1 VAFTEAHRVQIRR
14 WLGYS
19 TLYLSADPSL
29 EQNITAVQ
37 AVADGGSKPDAS
49 SELAVRSYLDSLEK
63 LNLKLDELAIEEIEA
78 DTVDEVKIDAA
89 RGSLAVRSRMRLYV
103 GHISDV
109 LSVRPRRDV
118 LSPSHP
124 RE

>member
-1 VAFTEAHRVQIRR
+1 MAFSEIHRVQIRR

-19 TLYLSADPSL
+19 TLNFATDISL
-29 EQNITAVQ
+29 ESVITAIQ
-37 AVADGGSKPDAS
+37 SIADGGSKPDNS
-49 SELAVRSYLDSLEK
+49 SELAVLSYLASLTA
-63 LNLKLDELAIEEIEA
+63 LNTKLDELAIEEIEA

-118 LSPSHP
+118 LSATMT

>member
-1 VAFTEAHRVQIRR
+1 MAFSEIHRVQIRR

-19 TLYLSADPSL
+19 TLNFATDTSL
-29 EQNITAVQ
+29 ESVITAIQ
-37 AVADGGSKPDAS
+37 SIADGGSKPDNS
-49 SELAVRSYLDSLEK
+49 SELAVLSYLTSLAA
-63 LNLKLDELAIEEIEA
+63 LNTKLDELAIEEIEA

-118 LSPSHP
+118 LSAAMT